1 MRSVTHSVSPP
12 ILLSPPPPP
21 PPVEHMLSTA
31 LGGGSGCACLCLVRG
46 ARVSYH
52 LPENTKTISKEA
64 WGVTCLQ
71 LICLAVC
78 LTFRLWRRRRR
89 RQGECFTYHTSRIYI
104 RLSHIQDIF
113 SRAANA
119 RMYPPP
125 HMTCMYPRPHMTC
138 M

>member
-64 WGVTCLQ
+64 WGGHMFTAYLSRRLSDIQ
-71 LICLAVC
+71 AVEEEEKEA
-78 LTFRLWRRRRR
+78 RRML
-89 RQGECFTYHTSRIYI
+89 H
-104 RLSHIQDIF
+104 LSHI
-113 SRAANA
+113 
-119 RMYPPP
+119 
-125 HMTCMYPRPHMTC
+125 
-138 M
+138 